1 LCFCELQDKSTVKFC
16 LNVTLHILLN
26 WSDMHYFVMSKQVT
40 EKDNVTSLI
49 NDDSVI
55 LLTRNNVVPNQ
66 LPIMTFFPPQ

>member
-1 LCFCELQDKSTVKFC
+1 
-16 LNVTLHILLN
+16 
-26 WSDMHYFVMSKQVT
+26 MHYFVMSKQVT